1 MYLCAFKHLNCNI
14 MAITKLDQL
23 VELVKSKPK
32 KRLVAANANDA
43 HTIEAVY
50 AAVELGV
57 IDATLVGNPEEIGKV
72 CKEHNFDMSKF
83 TIVPEYVDTKAAAKA
98 CDLINAGEGQILMKG
113 LLPTD
118 KYMRAILNKEKG
130 LCPPKATLSHVTV
143 IENPA
148 YHKLL
153 IVGDVAVIPA
163 PELKEKQQEQ
173 KKQQEQQQPSNFTGP
188 FADFRRLDVRV
199 GTIISVED
207 HPEAEKLYVLKV
219 DLGEEEPRQ
228 LVTNIKSIFPRDYM
242 MGRRLLVISNLKK
255 AKFRGVD
262 SFGMLMAADDEK
274 VGGNHLALLKPNID
288 VPNGTKI
295 NCGLENSSSRIE
307 LKHFELVTIKASSI
321 VDGKFMGKDIKL
333 PPNAPKYV
341 VAVVDGDNVIPFGDG
356 KDCVITVDE
365 DSEILDGADVR

>member
-1 MYLCAFKHLNCNI
+1 

-57 IDATLVGNPEEIGKV
+57 IDATLVGNPEEIEKV

-83 TIVPEYVDTKAAAKA
+83 TIVPEYVDTKAAAKS

-163 PELKEKQQEQ
+163 PELKEKQAILRYLIETAKAMEIEKPKVAVLAATEQ
-173 KKQQEQQQPSNFTGP
+173 VSVGMQACVDGALIAAMGSRGQLGDAYIEGPISLDLAIDKETAEIKKFNSPVAGD
-188 FADFRRLDVRV
+188 ADCLLFPNIES
-199 GTIISVED
+199 GNIFYKCCTKFN
-207 HPEAEKLYVLKV
+207 HAE
-219 DLGEEEPRQ
+219 LG
-228 LVTNIKSIFPRDYM
+228 
-242 MGRRLLVISNLKK
+242 
-255 AKFRGVD
+255 
-262 SFGMLMAADDEK
+262 
-274 VGGNHLALLKPNID
+274 ALLKGAK
-288 VPNGTKI
+288 VP
-295 NCGLENSSSRIE
+295 CVLSSRGDSA
-307 LKHFELVTIKASSI
+307 KTKMYSI
-321 VDGKFMGKDIKL
+321 ALAALM
-333 PPNAPKYV
+333 A
-341 VAVVDGDNVIPFGDG
+341 
-356 KDCVITVDE
+356 
-365 DSEILDGADVR
+365 

>member
-1 MYLCAFKHLNCNI
+1 

-43 HTIEAVY
+43 HTIEAVH

-57 IDATLVGNPEEIGKV
+57 IDATLVGNPEEIEKV

-83 TIVPEYVDTKAAAKA
+83 TIVPEYVDTTAAAKA

-163 PELKEKQQEQ
+163 PELKEKQAILKYLIETAKAMGIEKPKVACLAATEQ
-173 KKQQEQQQPSNFTGP
+173 VSVGMQACVDAALLAAMGSRGQLGNAFIEGPISLDLAIDKETVEIKKFKSDVAGDADCLLFPNIETGNV
-188 FADFRRLDVRV
+188 FYKCCTKFN
-199 GTIISVED
+199 
-207 HPEAEKLYVLKV
+207 HAE
-219 DLGEEEPRQ
+219 LG
-228 LVTNIKSIFPRDYM
+228 
-242 MGRRLLVISNLKK
+242 
-255 AKFRGVD
+255 
-262 SFGMLMAADDEK
+262 
-274 VGGNHLALLKPNID
+274 ALLKGAK
-288 VPNGTKI
+288 VP
-295 NCGLENSSSRIE
+295 CVLSSRGDSA
-307 LKHFELVTIKASSI
+307 KTKMYSI
-321 VDGKFMGKDIKL
+321 ALAALM
-333 PPNAPKYV
+333 A
-341 VAVVDGDNVIPFGDG
+341 
-356 KDCVITVDE
+356 
-365 DSEILDGADVR
+365 

>member
-1 MYLCAFKHLNCNI
+1 

-57 IDATLVGNPEEIGKV
+57 IDATLVGNPEEIEKV

-83 TIVPEYVDTKAAAKA
+83 NIVPEYVDTKAAAKA

-163 PELKEKQQEQ
+163 PEFKEKQAILKYLVETAKALGIERPKVACVAATEQMSVGMQACVDAALLAAMGNRGQLGNVAVEGPISLDLAIDQETVEI
-173 KKQQEQQQPSNFTGP
+173 KKFKSEVAGDADCLLFPNIETGNV
-188 FADFRRLDVRV
+188 FYKCCTKF
-199 GTIISVED
+199 S
-207 HPEAEKLYVLKV
+207 HAE
-219 DLGEEEPRQ
+219 LG
-228 LVTNIKSIFPRDYM
+228 
-242 MGRRLLVISNLKK
+242 
-255 AKFRGVD
+255 
-262 SFGMLMAADDEK
+262 
-274 VGGNHLALLKPNID
+274 ALLKGAK
-288 VPNGTKI
+288 VP
-295 NCGLENSSSRIE
+295 CVLSSRGDSA
-307 LKHFELVTIKASSI
+307 KTKMYSI
-321 VDGKFMGKDIKL
+321 ALAALM
-333 PPNAPKYV
+333 A
-341 VAVVDGDNVIPFGDG
+341 
-356 KDCVITVDE
+356 
-365 DSEILDGADVR
+365 